1 MISSIAILLIAA
13 LLFSIHRCANA
24 DVLTDDWQEA
34 SMDELVQARKKIGN
48 RILERLEGNPAES
61 MDITTEGKAS
71 VPRFNA
77 DVFQNKN
84 FCDAIITSYFPDT
97 DDDVGSIP
105 EMIVKPRSYGLR
117 QCSLRPV
124 NKFISFGNAVW
135 VYPTI
140 VVDHYGEKDELPA
153 FAIVIDFCQAGWSQG
168 DIRKIEVE
176 LGNTTYMF
184 DFDAVIRDEED
195 RAFYH
200 EPCLLIDN
208 DAFKFLMELYQCD
221 KNVIFHV
228 FYSDEML
235 TLNMEDMEGEKDL
248 FLSDVK
254 RMYNAMEAAGGFNPS
269 FLYRVPLTY
278 ELTVKQN
285 K

>member
-1 MISSIAILLIAA
+1 MISCMAILFIAA

-34 SMDELVQARKKIGN
+34 SMDELVLARKKIGD

-61 MDITTEGKAS
+61 MDIATEGKAITS
-71 VPRFNA
+71 KFNA
-77 DVFQNKN
+77 GVFQNKK
-84 FCDAIITSYFPDT
+84 FCDVFMNDY
-97 DDDVGSIP
+97 DDDSGNSIP
-105 EMIVKPRSYGLR
+105 FMIVKPRSYGLR
-117 QCSLRPV
+117 ECSLRPV
-124 NKFISFGNAVW
+124 NKFISPGDAVW

-153 FAIVIDFCQAGWSQG
+153 FAIVIDFCQAGWTQG

-184 DFDAVIRDEED
+184 DFDAVIRYEED
-195 RAFYH
+195 GAFDH
-200 EPCLLIDN
+200 KPCLLIDN

-221 KNVIFHV
+221 KNVTIHV

-235 TLNMEDMEGEKDL
+235 TLNSEDMAGEKNL